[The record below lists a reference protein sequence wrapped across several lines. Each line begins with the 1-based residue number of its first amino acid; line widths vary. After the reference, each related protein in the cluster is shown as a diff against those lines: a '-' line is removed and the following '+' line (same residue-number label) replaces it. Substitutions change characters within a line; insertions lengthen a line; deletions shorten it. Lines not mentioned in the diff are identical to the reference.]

1 MDIVST
7 EMKAAIL
14 RDDAGL
20 IGKPFNLSPD
30 NARAIQANARHL
42 ALMLRDTATA
52 DRASR
57 AAAFAE
63 SLLDAN
69 LRAHV
74 TGVVECARGCDHCCK
89 TYVSATIPEILNL
102 ARAVRGKAVKTA
114 RVNEAA
120 AKSCSVQQ
128 YVREDI
134 RLPCPILENRACSE
148 YATRPLVCRAVMS
161 KSLDTCLRI
170 FELKTGEAFAAADN
184 SASIRMYCLIILR
197 VGLVLAGLPHQHVEM
212 NHALAIALAD
222 ETAEARWLAGEPVFA
237 AVALDVGDAKESPLE
252 KVVDGMV
259 AALRPTL

>member
-1 MDIVST
+1 MDIISP

-20 IGKPFNLSPD
+20 IGRPFGLTPD
-30 NARAIQANARHL
+30 NARAIQANARHV
-42 ALMLRDTATA
+42 ALMLRDTATP

-63 SLLDAN
+63 SLLDAL
-69 LRAHV
+69 LREHV
-74 TGVVECARGCDHCCK
+74 AGPVECARGCDHCCK
-89 TYVSATIPEILNL
+89 TYVSATIPEVLNL
-102 ARAVRGKAVKTA
+102 ARTVRGQAAKTA
-114 RVNEAA
+114 RVNEMA
-120 AKSCSVQQ
+120 AKSRSVQQ

-148 YATRPLVCRAVMS
+148 YATRPLVCRAVLS

-170 FELKTGEAFAAADN
+170 FELKTGEAFAPANHSDA
-184 SASIRMYCLIILR
+184 IRMYSLIILR

-237 AVALDVGDAKESPLE
+237 AVAMDIGDAKASPLE
-252 KVVDGMV
+252 KVVNGMV
-259 AALRPTL
+259 AALAPTL

>member
-1 MDIVST
+1 MDIIT
-7 EMKAAIL
+7 PEMKAALL

-20 IGKPFNLSPD
+20 IGKPFSLAPD

-42 ALMLRDTATA
+42 GLMLRDTSVP

-63 SLLDAN
+63 ALLDAN
-69 LRAHV
+69 LRTHV
-74 TGVVECARGCDHCCK
+74 TGQIECSRGCDHCCK

-102 ARAVRGKAVKTA
+102 ANAVRGKAQKTA
-114 RVNEAA
+114 RVNAMAER
-120 AKSCSVQQ
+120 SCSVQQ

-148 YATRPLVCRAVMS
+148 YATRPLVCRAVLS

-170 FELKTGEAFAAADN
+170 FELKSGEPFADADN
-184 SASIRMYCLIILR
+184 SASIRMYCLVVLR
-197 VGLVLAGLPHQHVEM
+197 VGLILGGLPHEHVEM

-237 AVALDVGDAKESPLE
+237 AVAMDLADTKSSPLS
-252 KVVDGMV
+252 KVVNGMV